1 MIKYFNKI
9 RRRLLTENKFS
20 KYLIYA
26 IGEIVL
32 VVIGIV
38 IALQI
43 NNWNELR
50 KDTAQLNQYKQ
61 RLIKQFQKD
70 STDLWSFNK
79 GSKYMMPIFNT
90 LDSTFRENL
99 KGKINKDSIIKI
111 PVFITLQSEFISGT
125 YALNELN
132 NTGKM
137 SLFTNDILKD
147 KLTEYQILIEQ
158 QHNIIGKTKNKFD
171 EFDKLLIRKS
181 KFADRYYLIKAKDI
195 DQDSFMNEYWFIN
208 ASHKAQQRI
217 YQDITQTNHEI
228 IKLLRQ

>member
-1 MIKYFNKI
+1 MIKFFRKI
-9 RRRLLTENKFS
+9 RQKLLSENKLS

-26 IGEIVL
+26 IGEVIL
-32 VVIGIV
+32 VVIGIL

-43 NNWNELR
+43 NNWNEER
-50 KDTAQLNQYKQ
+50 KDTSELNQYKQ

-70 STDLWSFNK
+70 STDLWSFNE

-99 KGKINKDSIIKI
+99 NGNINKDSLIKI

-137 SLFTNDILKD
+137 SLFKNDTLKD
-147 KLTEYQILIEQ
+147 KLTEYQVLIQQ
-158 QHNIIGKTKNKFD
+158 QHNIIGRTKNKFD

-181 KFADRYYLIKAKDI
+181 KFADRNYLIEANEI
-195 DQDSFMNEYWFIN
+195 DEDAFMNEYWFID
-208 ASHKAQQRI
+208 ATRKAQQLI
-217 YQDITQTNHEI
+217 YQNITKTNHEI
-228 IKLLRQ
+228 IKLLRK

>member
-1 MIKYFNKI
+1 MIKFFRKI
-9 RRRLLTENKFS
+9 RQKMLAENKFR

-26 IGEIVL
+26 IGEIIL
-32 VVIGIV
+32 VVIGIL

-43 NNWNELR
+43 NNWNEER
-50 KDTAQLNQYKQ
+50 KDTSELNQYKQ

-90 LDSTFRENL
+90 LDSIFRENL
-99 KGKINKDSIIKI
+99 NGNINKDSLIKI
-111 PVFITLQSEFISGT
+111 PVFITLQSEFISET

-137 SLFTNDILKD
+137 SLFKNDTLKD
-147 KLTEYQILIEQ
+147 KLTQYQVLIEQ
-158 QHNIIGKTKNKFD
+158 QHNIIGRTKNKFD

-181 KFADRYYLIKAKDI
+181 KFADRHYLIKANEI
-195 DQDSFMNEYWFIN
+195 DEDAFMNEYWFID
-208 ASHKAQQRI
+208 ATRKAQQLI

-228 IKLLRQ
+228 IKLLRK